1 MKRTKIPNK
10 ILLIRTDRIGDVVL
24 TTPAIRA
31 VRHHFPKSFIAMMI
45 QPYTAGIV
53 KNNPHLNEIIIYD
66 KRGKHKSYLKSFL
79 FSKELR
85 RKGFDL
91 AFIFHPTN
99 RVNIITFLAGIP
111 ERIGYNRKCGFLL
124 NEKIVDEKFKGEKH
138 EIDYN
143 LEVISRRGV
152 FTDNKEVEI
161 FITQEEERYCLDFLK
176 ERGVDS
182 TSSLIALQPGASCPS
197 KRWPAIRFAEVA
209 KKLRKIYPLD
219 FVIIGSQKEAS
230 LLEELNQLLGREAII
245 AQGLELG
252 NLAAVLKRCSLF
264 ISNDTG
270 PVHIASAV
278 KTPSL
283 VIFGRKQP
291 GLSPHRW
298 RPWGSGHIIFH
309 KDVGCKDC
317 LAHNCSK
324 GFRCLLA
331 VGAEEVFQEARKI
344 MERKSD

>member
-152 FTDNKEVEI
+152 FNEPRDVAMYLT
-161 FITQEEERYCLDFLK
+161 RRL
-176 ERGVDS
+176 RG
-182 TSSLIALQPGASCPS
+182 
-197 KRWPAIRFAEVA
+197 E
-209 KKLRKIYPLD
+209 KL
-219 FVIIGSQKEAS
+219 
-230 LLEELNQLLGREAII
+230 EAIGRGFNI
-245 AQGLELG
+245 SKYSSVSSAIEKTRKEI
-252 NLAAVLKRCSLF
+252 LANAKLKR
-264 ISNDTG
+264 
-270 PVHIASAV
+270 
-278 KTPSL
+278 
-283 VIFGRKQP
+283 RM
-291 GLSPHRW
+291 
-298 RPWGSGHIIFH
+298 
-309 KDVGCKDC
+309 
-317 LAHNCSK
+317 SK
-324 GFRCLLA
+324 VEALLTNS
-331 VGAEEVFQEARKI
+331 QTQN
-344 MERKSD
+344 